1 MNDNEMFWERVN
13 AALDERRDPLADEQ
27 VHALVAEDPS
37 RLEELLALR
46 ERIANLP
53 TARPRRWISQRR
65 VSKAAS
71 LAAAVLAVGTA
82 AWFAL
87 RDRGQHVASAPA
99 VANAPAIAN
108 SPSAASDPHDPRSC
122 VISFEAHVV
131 IEGPNTRS
139 TIDSDGEHVVRS
151 REIFSQATDDDSAS
165 RPAFI
170 ASIVHLNP

>member
-1 MNDNEMFWERVN
+1 MNDNELFWERVN

-27 VHALVAEDPS
+27 VQALVAEDPA
-37 RLEELLALR
+37 RLDELLALR

-53 TARPRRWISQRR
+53 TARPRRL
-65 VSKAAS
+65 VSKVAS
-71 LAAAVLAVGTA
+71 LAAAVLVAGTA

-87 RDRGQHVASAPA
+87 RKPQEQVASAPVVTDSQT
-99 VANAPAIAN
+99 VASELP
-108 SPSAASDPHDPRSC
+108 DPRSC

-131 IEGPNTRS
+131 IESANMRS

-151 REIFSQATDDDSAS
+151 REVFSEPSGDDAS
-165 RPAFI
+165 QPAFI